1 MQIKS
6 NYKKTIY
13 GILSFIIPF
22 VVYMITLAPTVSW
35 IDSDEL
41 TTASAL
47 LKIAHPTGYPLFTIL
62 GKLFTLIPTGDEA
75 FSLNLMSAV
84 ISSAAVFV
92 LFKLML
98 FLINDFNLTGTDKP
112 VSLKMPEDITLNIC
126 LASSLLFAFSKTFW
140 DNANVAEV
148 YSLHTFFLI
157 LLIFLFLKAI
167 NISLNRKSGNINLN
181 PDRDKYWI
189 LFAFVLG
196 LSFANHM
203 TTIFLFPGFIYL
215 FITEF
220 GFNRNLLKR
229 LAILII
235 PFFLALTLYIYLI
248 VRADNSML
256 SWGHTYSFDN
266 FIAHITG
273 RQYDTAMFR
282 SAADLKIQLSRFI
295 EKYPEEFVYLNV
307 ILIIPG
313 LIQLFKMSRKL
324 FYFTVILFVTCIL
337 MASNY
342 TIYDIY
348 SYYLLSSVVTSVWCG
363 FGIIFAV
370 NIFSGFKKQL
380 SYVFILIFLLP
391 LSYNYAE
398 NDKSR
403 DYMVKDYVFNLFNS
417 ASENSIVITNY
428 NPTYYFQYV
437 KKVRPDIIF
446 INRDY
451 MYNKWY
457 LNSIMETYPEVLK
470 ESRLEFEAY
479 SIELDKLHK
488 NKARYLSPKTQA
500 DNQDI
505 LNFQTTLR
513 NLLNSIIENNLKERN
528 VSTTLEIDEIN
539 DEKFAVPFIKTPN
552 GVLLR
557 LSKEK
562 NPSYQSNIEL
572 KYELTKS
579 SDYFKNYVMDIYYKA
594 NINEAKYM
602 IDNSVS
608 DSTDIYI
615 NKALEIKPD
624 SKEARQLLQKSEQL
638 RTKSK

>member
-1 MQIKS
+1 MPQKI
-6 NYKKTIY
+6 NYKKIIY
-13 GILSFIIPF
+13 GILSFFIPF
-22 VVYMITLAPTVSW
+22 IVYMITLAPTVSW

-62 GKLFTLIPTGDEA
+62 GKLFTFIPSGDA
-75 FSLNLMSAV
+75 AYSLNIMSAV

-92 LFKLML
+92 LFNLML
-98 FLINDFNLTGTDKP
+98 FLINDFKLTGSDKP
-112 VSLKMPEDITLNIC
+112 VLNNLPENVVLNIC
-126 LASSLLFAFSKTFW
+126 LASSLLFAFSKTVW

-148 YSLHTFFLI
+148 YSLHSFFII

-167 NISLNRKSGNINLN
+167 NLDSNQKGGKLNFTK
-181 PDRDKYWI
+181 DKYWI

-215 FITEF
+215 FISEF
-220 GFNRNLLKR
+220 GFNKNLLKR
-229 LAILII
+229 LTILLI
-235 PFFLALTLYIYLI
+235 PFFLALTLYIYMI
-248 VRADNSML
+248 VRADSSML
-256 SWGHTYSFDN
+256 SWGHTSTFDN

-348 SYYLLSSVVTSVWCG
+348 SYYLLSSVVSSVWCG

-370 NIFSGFKKQL
+370 NIFSGFKKHL

-437 KKVRPDIIF
+437 KKIRPDIIF

-457 LNSIMETYPEVLK
+457 LNSIIETYPEVLK
-470 ESRLEFEAY
+470 ESRSQFEAY

-505 LNFQTTLR
+505 LNFQTALR

-528 VSTTLEIDEIN
+528 VYTTLEIDEVN

-562 NPSYQSNIEL
+562 DPSYQSNIEL

-579 SDYFKNYVMDIYYKA
+579 GDYFKNYVMDIYYKA
-594 NINEAKYM
+594 NMNEAKYL
-602 IDNSVS
+602 IDNSGF
-608 DSTDIYI
+608 DSTLIFI

-624 SKEARQLLQKSEQL
+624 SKEARQLLQKTEQL
-638 RTKSK
+638 RSKSN

>member
-1 MQIKS
+1 MPQKT
-6 NYKKTIY
+6 NYKKILY
-13 GILSFIIPF
+13 GILSFFIPF
-22 VVYMITLAPTVSW
+22 IVYVITLAPTVSW

-62 GKLFTLIPTGDEA
+62 GKLFTLLPTGDEA
-75 FSLNLMSAV
+75 YSLNLMSAF
-84 ISSAAVFV
+84 ISSAAVFI
-92 LFKLML
+92 LFNLML
-98 FLINDFNLTGTDKP
+98 FLINNFRITGSDKSVLNNL
-112 VSLKMPEDITLNIC
+112 PENAVLNIC

-140 DNANVAEV
+140 DNANVVEV
-148 YSLHTFFLI
+148 YSLHSFFII

-167 NISLNRKSGNINLN
+167 SSDTNRKSGNLN
-181 PDRDKYWI
+181 NASDKYWI
-189 LFAFVLG
+189 LFSFVLG

-203 TTIFLFPGFIYL
+203 TTIFLFPGFIFL
-215 FITEF
+215 FISEF
-220 GFNRNLLKR
+220 GFNKNLLKR
-229 LAILII
+229 LTILLI
-235 PFFLALTLYIYLI
+235 PFFLALTLYVYLI
-248 VRADNSML
+248 VRADSSMI
-256 SWGHTYSFDN
+256 SWGHTNTFDN
-266 FIAHITG
+266 FVAHITG

-282 SAADLKIQLSRFI
+282 SAADLKIQLSRFF

-313 LIQLFKMSRKL
+313 LIQLFRMSRKL

-337 MASNY
+337 TASNY

-348 SYYLLSSVVTSVWCG
+348 SYYLLSSVVTSVWIG
-363 FGIIFAV
+363 FGIIYV
-370 NIFSGFKKQL
+370 INIFSSFKKQL
-380 SYVFILIFLLP
+380 SYVIILIFFLP
-391 LSYNYAE
+391 LSYNFAE

-457 LNSIMETYPEVLK
+457 LNSLMETYPEVLK
-470 ESRLEFEAY
+470 ESRSEFEAY

-500 DNQDI
+500 DSQDI
-505 LNFQTTLR
+505 LNFQTALR

-528 VSTTLEIDEIN
+528 VYTTLEIDEVN
-539 DEKFAVPFIKTPN
+539 DEKFAVPFTKTPN
-552 GVLLR
+552 GVLLK

-562 NPSYQSNIEL
+562 VQPDNKYTEL
-572 KYELTKS
+572 KYELIKS
-579 SDYFKNYVMDIYYKA
+579 DDFFKNYVMDIYYKA
-594 NINEAKYM
+594 NMNEAKYM
-602 IDNSVS
+602 IDNSGF
-608 DSTDIYI
+608 DTALIFI

-624 SKEARQLLQKSEQL
+624 SKEARQLMQKTDQL
-638 RTKSK
+638 RSKSN

>member
-1 MQIKS
+1 MPQKI
-6 NYKKTIY
+6 NYKKIIY
-13 GILSFIIPF
+13 GLLAFFIPF
-22 VVYMITLAPTVSW
+22 IFYMITLAPTVSW

-62 GKLFTLIPTGDEA
+62 GKLFTFIPSGDA
-75 FSLNLMSAV
+75 AYSLNIMSAV

-92 LFKLML
+92 LFNLML
-98 FLINDFNLTGTDKP
+98 FLFNDFKLTGSEKP
-112 VSLKMPEDITLNIC
+112 VANNLPEEIVFNIC
-126 LASSLLFAFSKTFW
+126 LSSSLLFAFSKTFW
-140 DNANVAEV
+140 GNANVVEV
-148 YSLHTFFLI
+148 YSLHSFFII

-167 NISLNRKSGNINLN
+167 NLDSNKKNGNLN
-181 PDRDKYWI
+181 KSKNWI

-215 FITEF
+215 FISEY
-220 GFNRNLLKR
+220 GFNKNLLKR
-229 LAILII
+229 LAILTI

-248 VRADNSML
+248 VRADTTML

-282 SAADLKIQLSRFI
+282 SAEDLRIQISRFF
-295 EKYPEEFVYLNV
+295 EKFPEEFVYLNIV
-307 ILIIPG
+307 LIIPG
-313 LIQLFKMSRKL
+313 LFQLFKMSRKL

-348 SYYLLSSVVTSVWCG
+348 SYFLLSSVVTSVWCA
-363 FGIIFAV
+363 FGLIFLV
-370 NIFSGFKKQL
+370 NIFSSFKKQL
-380 SYVFILIFLLP
+380 SYIFILIFLLP

-403 DYMVKDYVFNLFNS
+403 DFMVKDYVFNLFNS
-417 ASENSIVITNY
+417 ASDNSIVITNY

-457 LNSIMETYPEVLK
+457 LNSLMEAYPEVFK
-470 ESRLEFEAY
+470 DSRSEFKVY
-479 SIELDKLHK
+479 SNELDKLHK
-488 NKARYLSPKTQA
+488 NKSRYLSPKIQA

-505 LNFQTTLR
+505 LNFQTALR

-528 VSTTLEIDEIN
+528 VYTTIEIDEVN

-562 NPSYQSNIEL
+562 VQPDNNSSEL
-572 KYELTKS
+572 KYELSKS
-579 SDYFKNYVMDIYYKA
+579 DDFFKNYVTDIYYKA
-594 NINEAKYM
+594 NMNMAKYKV
-602 IDNSVS
+602 DNSDF
-608 DSTDIYI
+608 DSAVFFI

-624 SKEARQLLQKSEQL
+624 SKEARQLLQKTEQL
-638 RTKSK
+638 RSKSKQ